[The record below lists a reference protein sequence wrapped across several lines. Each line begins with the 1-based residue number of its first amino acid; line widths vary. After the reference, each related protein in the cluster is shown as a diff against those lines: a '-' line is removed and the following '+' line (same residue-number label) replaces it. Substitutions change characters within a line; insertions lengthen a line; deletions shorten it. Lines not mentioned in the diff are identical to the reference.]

1 MSGDEDEFNFKKLP
15 EFTFLFK
22 RFINF
27 FAAYLKSNL
36 SNKLGNGLL
45 YE

>member
-1 MSGDEDEFNFKKLP
+1 MSWDGDEFKFNKLP
-15 EFTFLFK
+15 EFAFLFK